1 MGGLGGGDG
10 GCGYYFRYLPKICAI
25 IFGVDISY
33 QVVPPTVS
41 KVEFS
46 IYIYIVSKLNVLSLC
61 MTYIL
66 NLFALSFVETFII

>member
-1 MGGLGGGDG
+1 MVRILDI
-10 GCGYYFRYLPKICAI
+10 FRKYVQSF
-25 IFGVDISY
+25 FGSDISY

-46 IYIYIVSKLNVLSLC
+46 IYISRVSKLNVLSLC

-66 NLFALSFVETFII
+66 NLLALSFVETFIM